1 MNRLIP
7 SFLISVLGMTQILG
21 AAEARAAEAAPL
33 PESEQVIRPEIDRRD
48 IRIPQID
55 TEDYEVGAYAGILSI
70 EDFGARMVYGGRLAY
85 HVNED
90 FFIEGVYGMSTIT
103 DEAFCNN
110 GLCLLPSRVE
120 DLTYF
125 AVSVGYNLFPS
136 EVFIGQKYAM
146 NASVYLLGGIGSTT
160 YVDES
165 HFTANFGLG
174 VRILPK
180 DWLAVHVTI
189 RDFLFESDFLGTTKI
204 TNNFELSLGLS
215 AYF

>member
-1 MNRLIP
+1 
-7 SFLISVLGMTQILG
+7 
-21 AAEARAAEAAPL
+21 
-33 PESEQVIRPEIDRRD
+33 
-48 IRIPQID
+48 
-55 TEDYEVGAYAGILSI
+55 VGAYAGILSI

-110 GLCLLPSRVE
+110 GLCLLPNRVE
-120 DLTYF
+120 DLNYF

-136 EVFIGQKYAM
+136 EVFIRQKYAM

-204 TNNFELSLGLS
+204 TNNFELSLGVS

>member
-1 MNRLIP
+1 MHMNRLIP

-21 AAEARAAEAAPL
+21 AAEARAAEAASL
-33 PESEQVIRPEIDRRD
+33 PESEQVIQPEIDRRD

-110 GLCLLPSRVE
+110 GLCLLPNRVE

-125 AVSVGYNLFPS
+125 AVSVGYNLTGF
-136 EVFIGQKYAM
+136 
-146 NASVYLLGGIGSTT
+146 
-160 YVDES
+160 D
-165 HFTANFGLG
+165 
-174 VRILPK
+174 
-180 DWLAVHVTI
+180 D
-189 RDFLFESDFLGTTKI
+189 RDFRSAVQDGYTTR
-204 TNNFELSLGLS
+204 G
-215 AYF
+215 AYLRLRVKFDDDIFRRE